1 MSLMHAKNQ
10 KHLASNRLYKSVY
23 EKNKMRIHIVPDM
36 VEMVTA
42 KESQKKGSEID
53 YCLHLCEWICHP
65 DLQVNSHIRKVT
77 DQIYSNI
84 VYKDDL
90 NWLKGIGCYIS
101 DIPEILHAKH
111 AYVLCNHI
119 KYKSHT
125 QKTRNGYKLVTDTQ
139 VYVQAVKSGKQL
151 SDAIYHHDY
160 MDSVRGKVAA
170 TMKTMELDG
179 PFMHTS
185 SRVSIILSS
194 SIHVYGQLYHRL
206 KDKIHTTPDTP
217 EIRQVKKTQ
226 EAVSELIYKSD
237 FFKMQGHVI
246 SLPYTPQ
253 VIRCRYVGDITSD
266 V

>member
-139 VYVQAVKSGKQL
+139 VYVQAVKS
-151 SDAIYHHDY
+151 H
-160 MDSVRGKVAA
+160 
-170 TMKTMELDG
+170 
-179 PFMHTS
+179 
-185 SRVSIILSS
+185 
-194 SIHVYGQLYHRL
+194 
-206 KDKIHTTPDTP
+206 
-217 EIRQVKKTQ
+217 
-226 EAVSELIYKSD
+226 
-237 FFKMQGHVI
+237 
-246 SLPYTPQ
+246 LPP
-253 VIRCRYVGDITSD
+253 
-266 V
+266 